1 MWDKFTNFLKWA
13 VASDFGYIV
22 SQQPKEKVAALEP
35 FTEVEPEPVTKT
47 ESEPVTER
55 VRARTI
61 KGRYI
66 ADDKSTPDI
75 DEAWTT
81 KKVNIKRI
89 KKYKK

>member
-1 MWDKFTNFLKWA
+1 MWNKLKAFLKWA
-13 VASDFGYIV
+13 VANDLKQPEDIAEQEGKAIYSGSITSDTV
-22 SQQPKEKVAALEP
+22 
-35 FTEVEPEPVTKT
+35 VEP
-47 ESEPVTER
+47 EPVTER
-55 VRARTI
+55 VRTRTI

-81 KKVNIKRI
+81 RKVKVKRT